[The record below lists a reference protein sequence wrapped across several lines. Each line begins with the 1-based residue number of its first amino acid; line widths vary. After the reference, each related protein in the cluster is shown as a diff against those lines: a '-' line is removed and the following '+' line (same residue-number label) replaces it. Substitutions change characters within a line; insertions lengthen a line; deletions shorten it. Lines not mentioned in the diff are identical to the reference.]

1 MAANYWTSTQ
11 RRFWLFDR
19 EQLAETRAALDEADR
34 AFIAQYPLPDHR
46 LVNIYINQQL
56 IKLGKRMNTR
66 QQALA
71 TAQVYV
77 KRFFTKVS
85 IRRTNPYLLLTTAF
99 YLACKTEECP
109 QHIKYVVSEARGLW
123 PEFILSDSAKVG
135 ECEFWL
141 ISELNSQ
148 LIVHHPYRTLSDFSS
163 TLTNTASSGLTLS
176 SDEIALAWS
185 VVNDSYLT
193 DLPLLQPPH
202 VIAVMAVFVAVVF
215 KPGTSSSS
223 SSASTGAAA
232 VAAAAGPGT
241 LASASASTGT
251 GTGPGTGTTS
261 SAGMAAGIREGMGD
275 GGRVQ
280 KVVEW
285 LAGSEVS
292 IEAVVECTQEMVALY
307 EVWEGYGEKGLREAI
322 GRYVRGRFLDK

>member
-1 MAANYWTSTQ
+1 
-11 RRFWLFDR
+11 
-19 EQLAETRAALDEADR
+19 
-34 AFIAQYPLPDHR
+34 
-46 LVNIYINQQL
+46 
-56 IKLGKRMNTR
+56 MNTR

-123 PEFILSDSAKVG
+123 PEFILSDAAKVG

-148 LIVHHPYRTLSDFSS
+148 LIIHHPYRTLSDFSS
-163 TLTNTASSGLTLS
+163 TLTNTSSTGLVLS

-215 KPGTSSSS
+215 KPGTAGSS
-223 SSASTGAAA
+223 T
-232 VAAAAGPGT
+232 
-241 LASASASTGT
+241 
-251 GTGPGTGTTS
+251 

-292 IEAVVECTQEMVALY
+292 IEAVVDCTQEMVALY

>member
-77 KRFFTKVS
+77 KRFFTRVS

-123 PEFILSDSAKVG
+123 PAEFILSDAAKVG

-148 LIVHHPYRTLSDFSS
+148 LIIHHPYRTLSDFSS
-163 TLTNTASSGLTLS
+163 SLTNTTGTGLCLS

-215 KPGTSSSS
+215 KPGAGSSSS
-223 SSASTGAAA
+223 TGSSSG
-232 VAAAAGPGT
+232 
-241 LASASASTGT
+241 
-251 GTGPGTGTTS
+251 
-261 SAGMAAGIREGMGD
+261 AGMAAGIREGMGD

-292 IEAVVECTQEMVALY
+292 IEAVVESTQEMVALY

>member
-1 MAANYWTSTQ
+1 MAANYWNSTQ

-19 EQLAETRAALDEADR
+19 EKLAETRAALEEADR

-46 LVNIYINQQL
+46 L
-56 IKLGKRMNTR
+56 LGKRMNTR

-123 PEFILSDSAKVG
+123 PEFILSDAAKVG

-148 LIVHHPYRTLSDFSS
+148 LIIHHPYRTLSDFSS
-163 TLTNTASSGLTLS
+163 TLTNTSSTGLVLS

-215 KPGTSSSS
+215 KPGTAGSS
-223 SSASTGAAA
+223 T
-232 VAAAAGPGT
+232 
-241 LASASASTGT
+241 
-251 GTGPGTGTTS
+251 

-292 IEAVVECTQEMVALY
+292 IEAVVDCTQEMVALY

>member
-1 MAANYWTSTQ
+1 MA
-11 RRFWLFDR
+11 
-19 EQLAETRAALDEADR
+19 
-34 AFIAQYPLPDHR
+34 
-46 LVNIYINQQL
+46 
-56 IKLGKRMNTR
+56 
-66 QQALA
+66 
-71 TAQVYV
+71 
-77 KRFFTKVS
+77 
-85 IRRTNPYLLLTTAF
+85 
-99 YLACKTEECP
+99 
-109 QHIKYVVSEARGLW
+109 
-123 PEFILSDSAKVG
+123 
-135 ECEFWL
+135 
-141 ISELNSQ
+141 SELNSQ
-148 LIVHHPYRTLSDFSS
+148 LIIHHPYRTLSDFSS
-163 TLTNTASSGLTLS
+163 TLTNTSSTGLVLS

-215 KPGTSSSS
+215 KPGTAGSS
-223 SSASTGAAA
+223 T
-232 VAAAAGPGT
+232 
-241 LASASASTGT
+241 
-251 GTGPGTGTTS
+251 

-292 IEAVVECTQEMVALY
+292 IEAVVDCTQEMVALY

>member
-1 MAANYWTSTQ
+1 MAS
-11 RRFWLFDR
+11 
-19 EQLAETRAALDEADR
+19 
-34 AFIAQYPLPDHR
+34 
-46 LVNIYINQQL
+46 
-56 IKLGKRMNTR
+56 
-66 QQALA
+66 
-71 TAQVYV
+71 VYDI
-77 KRFFTKVS
+77 S
-85 IRRTNPYLLLTTAF
+85 NGA
-99 YLACKTEECP
+99 
-109 QHIKYVVSEARGLW
+109 
-123 PEFILSDSAKVG
+123 EFILSDAAKVG

-148 LIVHHPYRTLSDFSS
+148 LIIHHPYRTLSDFSS
-163 TLTNTASSGLTLS
+163 TLTNTSSTGLVLS

-215 KPGTSSSS
+215 KPGTAGSS
-223 SSASTGAAA
+223 T
-232 VAAAAGPGT
+232 
-241 LASASASTGT
+241 
-251 GTGPGTGTTS
+251 

-292 IEAVVECTQEMVALY
+292 IEAVVDCTQEMVALY

>member
-232 VAAAAGPGT
+232 AAAAAAAGPGT
-241 LASASASTGT
+241 LASASTSTGT
-251 GTGPGTGTTS
+251 GTGSRNRHDKVLPGWRR
-261 SAGMAAGIREGMGD
+261 AYEEGMGD

-292 IEAVVECTQEMVALY
+292 I
-307 EVWEGYGEKGLREAI
+307 
-322 GRYVRGRFLDK
+322 

>member
-1 MAANYWTSTQ
+1 M
-11 RRFWLFDR
+11 
-19 EQLAETRAALDEADR
+19 
-34 AFIAQYPLPDHR
+34 
-46 LVNIYINQQL
+46 
-56 IKLGKRMNTR
+56 
-66 QQALA
+66 
-71 TAQVYV
+71 
-77 KRFFTKVS
+77 
-85 IRRTNPYLLLTTAF
+85 
-99 YLACKTEECP
+99 
-109 QHIKYVVSEARGLW
+109 
-123 PEFILSDSAKVG
+123 
-135 ECEFWL
+135 
-141 ISELNSQ
+141 
-148 LIVHHPYRTLSDFSS
+148 HHPYRTLSDFSS

-215 KPGTSSSS
+215 KPGTSSAST
-223 SSASTGAAA
+223 STGA
-232 VAAAAGPGT
+232 VGPGT
-241 LASASASTGT
+241 LTSASTSTSTGT

-292 IEAVVECTQEMVALY
+292 IEAVVDCTQEMVALY